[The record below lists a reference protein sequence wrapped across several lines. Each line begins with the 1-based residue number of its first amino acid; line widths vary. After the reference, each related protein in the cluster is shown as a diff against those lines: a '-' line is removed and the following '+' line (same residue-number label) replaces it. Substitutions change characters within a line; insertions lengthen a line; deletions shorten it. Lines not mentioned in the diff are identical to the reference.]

1 MVKVGKE
8 ITKAYM
14 HVKGDV
20 NKPAE
25 SSKLKVEF
33 LGAKDK
39 EIDTSNVE
47 TGLFDE
53 TRGVETQDT
62 LQIDMQSY

>member
-1 MVKVGKE
+1 MVKAEKE
-8 ITKAYM
+8 ITKDDM

-25 SSKLKVEF
+25 SSKLKMEF

-39 EIDTSNVE
+39 EMDTSNVE
-47 TGLFDE
+47 TGPFDE
-53 TRGVETQDT
+53 TKGVETQDT